1 MAKYSIFVPEFVQTN
16 ERVSPKGPKYFEV
29 RMHEELG
36 MIGLSS
42 MKEALA
48 AAKKLGF
55 IAPIVGPSTKPHRLM
70 VAGAGSAVLVPQ

>member
-48 AAKKLGF
+48 AARDLGYP
-55 IAPIVGPSTKPHRLM
+55 AAIVGPSVKPRRTT
-70 VAGAGSAVLVPQ
+70 VVVLDFAAMAQ